1 MINKK
6 VEAALL
12 NQVALEA
19 YASMSYLAMASWME
33 NEGFEGTAQFLYA
46 QSEEERG
53 HMLKLFHYI
62 NDAGG
67 TAIVPEI
74 KKPKASYKSFSECFD
89 EILKQ
94 EINVSNAI
102 HSLVDLSIKEKDHTT
117 NNFLQWYVSE
127 QLEEES
133 QFRAIIDKIKILGK
147 DGSGLYL
154 LDRDLANMATEVSV
168 LPAE

>member
-6 VEAALL
+6 VENALL
-12 NQVALEA
+12 KQVALEA
-19 YASMSYLAMASWME
+19 YASMSYLAMASWMDCK
-33 NEGFEGTAQFLYA
+33 GYEGTAQFLYA

-53 HMLKLFHYI
+53 HMLKIFHYI

-67 TAIVPEI
+67 TAIVPEL
-74 KKPKASYKSFSECFD
+74 KKPKESYDSYIACFD
-89 EILKQ
+89 QILIQ
-94 EINVSNAI
+94 EIEVSNAI
-102 HSLVDLSIKEKDHTT
+102 HSLVDLSINEKDHTT

-133 QFRAIIDKIKILGK
+133 QFRTIIDKIKILGK

-154 LDRDLANMATEVSV
+154 LDKDLGTMATAVAV

>member
-6 VEAALL
+6 VEKALL

-19 YASMSYLAMASWME
+19 YASMSYLAMASWMDSQ
-33 NEGFEGTAQFLYA
+33 GFEGTAQFLYA

-53 HMLKLFHYI
+53 HMLKIFHFI

-67 TAIVPEI
+67 TAIVPEV
-74 KKPKASYKSFSECFD
+74 KKPKEIYSSYAACFD

-94 EINVSNAI
+94 EIKVSNAI
-102 HSLVDLSIKEKDHTT
+102 HSLVDLSVNEKDHTT

-133 QFRAIIDKIKILGK
+133 QFRTIIDKIKILGK

-154 LDRDLANMATEVSV
+154 LDKDLGGMAAAVTV